1 VGKAPRLSRARR
13 NAAAQDF
20 ARDVLRYFLCN
31 PQAADSLEGVVKW
44 RLAEENVHRTVQAT
58 RYALQLLVDKGYLL
72 ERRSAIAGEFFAL
85 NPQKRREAERFVQGG
100 KHKPVRKKPE

>member
-1 VGKAPRLSRARR
+1 MGKPPRLSPAWS

-20 ARDVLRYFLCN
+20 ARDVLRYFLRN
-31 PQAADSLEGVVKW
+31 PQAADSLEGVVRW

-72 ERRSAIAGEFFAL
+72 ERRSAVAGEFFAL
-85 NPQKRREAERFVQGG
+85 NPKKRREAERFAQGE
-100 KHKPVRKKPE
+100 KRRPVRKKPE